1 MAQAICD
8 EESDEDVGGD
18 PDTSDEELIEKSD
31 HDTDSEVDLNDTNE
45 EMVDSDADD
54 DNGNTSE
61 LDEDSEYFIGKDKKT
76 KWHKKSLVSK
86 FSKTSSKNI
95 VKIFPG
101 PKMCARDVTDEKSA
115 FEKIFTNDIIE
126 NIVECTNLQIAKMR
140 VNYERPR
147 RAKDTTKT
155 EIMAFIGILL
165 LSGTKKQNHTHFLE
179 LWTTDGTGSEIFR
192 VCMSADRFLFLL
204 ASLRFDNK
212 DTRQDRKSIDKL
224 AAIRF
229 TLDRFMK
236 NCSNNYS
243 LGEQMTID
251 EMLIPFRGRC
261 SFVQYIPSKPAKY
274 GLKVFVLCD
283 AKTFY
288 VTNFEVYC
296 GQQPEGPYKKS
307 NTPTDITHRLLQPWK
322 GKNRNLTC
330 DNWYTSYPLAIDLL
344 KDKITTVGTLKRNKR
359 ELPPEFLPSKKTQI
373 GSSIFGFQKEVTI
386 VSYAPKKN
394 KAVIL
399 LSTMH
404 SNSAVDPETA
414 KPVIILDYN
423 SHKGGV
429 DTVDKMCGTYSVSRR
444 TRRWPMVLFFQLLNI
459 AGINS
464 QILYNAAN
472 INNPQKY
479 RRIFLK
485 NLSLAL
491 MRPHLSER
499 AEIQSLPLDL
509 KIFLK
514 KYKNVQDD
522 HEEEPPAKKRGR
534 CYCCGRSKNRVTTI
548 SCSKCNK
555 MVCKEHSVAI
565 CLDCNGL
572 DQHQEENESE

>member
-1 MAQAICD
+1 MAQAIFD
-8 EESDEDVGGD
+8 EESDEEVGGD
-18 PDTSDEELIEKSD
+18 PDTSDDELIEKSD
-31 HDTDSEVDLNDTNE
+31 HDSDSEVDLNDVNQY
-45 EMVDSDADD
+45 DSDTDN
-54 DNGNTSE
+54 DNGNSSE
-61 LDEDSEYFIGKDKKT
+61 LDEDNDYLLGKDRKT
-76 KWHKKSLVSK
+76 KWHKQSLMRK
-86 FSKTSSKNI
+86 FSKTPSKNI
-95 VKIFPG
+95 VKLFPG
-101 PKMCARDVTDEKSA
+101 PRVCARDVTTELSA
-115 FEKIFTNDIIE
+115 FEKLFTSDIIE
-126 NIVECTNLQIAKMR
+126 NIVECTNLHIAKIR
-140 VNYERPR
+140 LNYERPR

-155 EIMAFIGILL
+155 EIMALVGLL
-165 LSGTKKQNHTHFLE
+165 LLAGSKKQNHTHFLE

-192 VCMSADRFLFLL
+192 ACMSADRFLFLL
-204 ASLRFDNK
+204 SALRFDNK
-212 DTRQDRKSIDKL
+212 DTRKDRKSIDKL

-229 TLDRFMK
+229 TLDSFMK

-261 SFVQYIPSKPAKY
+261 SFVQYIPSKPANY

-288 VTNFEVYC
+288 VANFEVYC

-307 NTPTDITHRLLQPWK
+307 NTPTDITHRLLQTWK

-344 KDKITTVGTLKRNKR
+344 KDKTTMVGTLKRNKR
-359 ELPPEFLPSKKTQI
+359 ELPPEFLPRKNAPI
-373 GSSIFGFQKEVTI
+373 GSSTFGFQKEVTI
-386 VSYAPKKN
+386 VSYVPKKN

-404 SNSAVDPETA
+404 SDSTVDPETG
-414 KPVIILDYN
+414 KPLIILDYN

-429 DTVDKMCGTYSVSRR
+429 DTVDKMCSTYSVSRR

-479 RRIFLK
+479 RRVFLK
-485 NLSLAL
+485 ELSLAL

-509 KIFLK
+509 KMFLK

-522 HEEEPPAKKRGR
+522 QDEEPPAKKRGR

-548 SCSKCNK
+548 SCDKCNR

-565 CLDCNGL
+565 CSNCNTL
-572 DQHQEENESE
+572 VSNEEESESE